1 MGRLEKER
9 ANAKSVQN
17 AENKRVTNKHKTSA
31 NEEKI
36 GQEYSAARYVLEDCR
51 AGIIG
56 YVTTH
61 LSIFKVNNGTLNAVG
76 VFKRRFLRC
85 QTAIIDKL

>member
-1 MGRLEKER
+1 
-9 ANAKSVQN
+9 VQN

-56 YVTTH
+56 YVTIH
-61 LSIFKVNNGTLNAVG
+61 LSTVKVNNGTLNAAG
-76 VFKRRFLRC
+76 VFKKALPTMPDCDYR
-85 QTAIIDKL
+85 QTVTEAFMTRETLLM